1 MPDPV
6 QVRAMFGRIARRY
19 DLLNRLLSAGIDRRW
34 RRRALELAGELAGRT
49 VVDACCGTGDLAL
62 AFAARGARVV
72 GVDFTPAMLA
82 RAREKRAA
90 LASGDALLL
99 VEGDAQRL
107 PLAGGRADVASV
119 AFGLRNVAERGAALA
134 ELARVVRP
142 GGLVLVLE
150 FSMPRGRVLGSL
162 YRLYFTRVLPAIGG
176 RVSGDGGAYAYLPR
190 TVLAWPSPA
199 ALQAE
204 MEAVGLE
211 RCGFRL
217 LTGGIACLSWGR
229 VRARP

>member
-1 MPDPV
+1 MPDPA

-34 RRRALELAGELAGRT
+34 RRRALEQAGELAGRT

-82 RAREKRAA
+82 RAREKQARA
-90 LASGDALLL
+90 GGGALLL

-150 FSMPRGRVLGSL
+150 FSMPRGRVLGGL

-204 MEAVGLE
+204 MEAAGLE

-229 VRARP
+229 VPARP